1 MEPTIHCARPGPG
14 CEGARADLILE
25 EASGPVGVGRRDIVD
40 FRLPTRAGRF
50 CGKGGALERVIGL
63 PGERIAEKR
72 GLIYVDG
79 KLLAEP
85 YVSKRFRDSMS
96 GRWVV
101 PKRSYFVMADF
112 RARSCDS
119 RFWGP
124 LPMSRVDGRVVEIIR
139 QPAS

>member
-1 MEPTIHCARPGPG
+1 
-14 CEGARADLILE
+14 
-25 EASGPVGVGRRDIVD
+25 
-40 FRLPTRAGRF
+40 
-50 CGKGGALERVIGL
+50 VIGL

-124 LPMSRVDGRVVEIIR
+124 LPMSRVDGRDVEIIR